1 MRRCWFLV
9 VLVSSVAAAACA
21 SSTGAAKAGQTATVI
36 AFNPFT
42 GPDASFGPE
51 MMAGCQSA
59 VRSVNAAGGALGV
72 KLRCLAV
79 DTRGDPADAVPAAN
93 KMLATTSNV
102 FGVLGPSSDEADATA
117 PLINQ
122 AKVPMFGDTGEA
134 AFDHTSLKY
143 FWRITPADDVKGY
156 AMAIWATRHGYKRG
170 AAIFGNDISSQSNVP
185 TLLKAY
191 RLIGGKIVINQ
202 SIALDQPSYRAEV
215 ARVIAAHPQ
224 VIFTEASPQTDATF
238 LSELQQQGA
247 LIPVMGTDTT
257 LQPQWLTAVSGAI
270 GKNTLSKYYTGEQP
284 YAPASGP
291 SWAAYNKSLLAS
303 SASVPKPSQWST
315 DSYSMTDYDAVIVMA
330 LAAVAAKST
339 NPAVFNSW
347 IPAVTTPANGKAV
360 VHSYAEGLK
369 ALKAGKKIQYIG
381 AGGAI
386 NFDRWHNNA
395 GGFEIAS
402 YHTNGQVSL
411 IGSVT
416 AAQIAPLLKKG

>member
-9 VLVSSVAAAACA
+9 ILASCLAMAACA
-21 SSTGAAKAGQTATVI
+21 SSGGAAKPGQTATVI
-36 AFNPFT
+36 SFNPFS

-51 MMAGCQSA
+51 MMAGCESA
-59 VRSVNAAGGALGV
+59 VKSVNAAGGVLGL
-72 KLRCLAV
+72 KLRCLPV

-102 FGVLGPSSDEADATA
+102 FGVIGPSSDEADATA

-122 AKVPMFGDTGEA
+122 AKVPMFADTGEA
-134 AFDHTSLKY
+134 SFDHTSLKY
-143 FWRITPADDVKGY
+143 FWRITPADDIKGY
-156 AMAIWATRHGYKRG
+156 AMAIWAIKHGYMRG

-185 TLLKAY
+185 TLVKAY
-191 RLIGGKIVINQ
+191 GLLGGKIVVNE
-202 SIALDQPSYRAEV
+202 SVALDQPSYRAEV

-247 LIPVMGTDTT
+247 LVPVMGTDTT

-270 GKNTLSKYYTGEQP
+270 GKTTLSKYYTGEQP

-291 SWAAYNKSLLAS
+291 SWANYNRSLLAS

-339 NPAVFNSW
+339 NPAMFNAW
-347 IPAVTTPANGKAV
+347 IPAVTTPASGKTV
-360 VHSYAEGLK
+360 VHSFAEGLR
-369 ALKAGKKIQYIG
+369 ALRAGKHIQYIG
-381 AGGAI
+381 AGGI
-386 NFDRWHNNA
+386 IDFNTWHNNP
-395 GGFEIAS
+395 GGFELAS
-402 YHTNGQVSL
+402 YHTNGKISL

-416 AAQIAPLLKKG
+416 AGQIAPLLKRR

>member
-9 VLVSSVAAAACA
+9 VLVSCVAAAACA
-21 SSTGAAKAGQTATVI
+21 SSAGGAKPGQTATVI

-51 MMAGCQSA
+51 MMAGCESA
-59 VRSVNAAGGALGV
+59 VRAVNAAGGVLGV

-79 DTRGDPADAVPAAN
+79 DTRGDPADAVPAAT
-93 KMLATTSNV
+93 KMLATTSNI

-134 AFDHTSLKY
+134 SFDHTSLKY

-156 AMAIWATRHGYKRG
+156 AMAIWAIKHGYKRG

-185 TLLKAY
+185 TLVKAY
-191 RLIGGKIVINQ
+191 GLLGGKMVVNE
-202 SIALDQPSYRAEV
+202 SVVLDQPSYRAEV
-215 ARVIAAHPQ
+215 ARVIGAHPQ

-247 LIPVMGTDTT
+247 LIPVMGTDAT
-257 LQPQWLTAVSGAI
+257 LLPQWLTAVSGAI
-270 GKNTLSKYYTGEQP
+270 GKRTLSKYYTGEQP

-291 SWAAYNKSLLAS
+291 AWAAYNKSLLAS

-339 NPAVFNSW
+339 IPAKLNAW
-347 IPAVTTPANGKAV
+347 IPAVTTPASGKTV
-360 VHSYAEGLK
+360 VHSYAEGLR
-369 ALKAGKKIQYIG
+369 ALRAGKQIQYIG
-381 AGGAI
+381 AGGVIAF
-386 NFDRWHNNA
+386 NQWHNNA

-402 YHTNGQVSL
+402 YHTNGHVGL